1 MTHQVPPL
9 SAFTTL
15 RIGGPPQALIAVDS
29 LGQALQTLAD
39 LDESGTAYAPLGGG
53 SNLVVSDD
61 GVPFTVVWLRHQ
73 GTTVL
78 EEVEGSVRVRV
89 DAGLNWDEFVASC
102 VTRGW
107 SGVESLSGIPGS
119 AGATPIQNVGAYGH
133 DVSETIAAV
142 HAWDR
147 DARCVRE
154 LSREDCEFGYRD
166 SMFKRTR
173 RSDGTPRFVVLQ
185 VDFTLAKSDQSAP
198 LLYAELA
205 AALGAERGATA
216 PLADVRDAV
225 LALRRSKGMVLDAQ
239 DHDTWSVGSF
249 FVNPV
254 VSADVADALPA
265 DAPRWPVAKHEG
277 RVRNS
282 SSSSIPEP
290 GQASA
295 EDVGAEAARTDRWP
309 TPSVREFKLSAA
321 WLIAS
326 SGFPAGFALPSSAA
340 GLSHKHTLAIT
351 NRGDATAVQV
361 LALARQI
368 QGGVRSTFGIQ
379 LELEPVLW
387 GTC

>member
-15 RIGGPPQALIAVDS
+15 RIGGPPAALTAVDS
-29 LGQALQTLAD
+29 LDQALQTLAD

-61 GVPFTVVWLRHQ
+61 GVPFTVVWLRHR
-73 GTTVL
+73 GTAVL
-78 EEVEGSVRVRV
+78 EETADRVRIRV
-89 DAGLNWDEFVASC
+89 DAGLDWDEFVASS
-102 VTRGW
+102 VARGW

-119 AGATPIQNVGAYGH
+119 VGATPIQNVGAYGH
-133 DVSETIAAV
+133 DVSESV
-142 HAWDR
+142 CGVLVWDR

-154 LSREDCEFGYRD
+154 FSREDCDFGYRD

-185 VDFTLAKSDQSAP
+185 VDFTLVQSDQSAP

-225 LALRRSKGMVLDAQ
+225 LALRRSKAMVLDAQ

-254 VSADVADALPA
+254 VSAEVADALPV
-265 DAPRWPVAKHEG
+265 DAPRWPVDSL
-277 RVRNS
+277 V
-282 SSSSIPEP
+282 
-290 GQASA
+290 GQDTGAAIATGGSA
-295 EDVGAEAARTDRWP
+295 PVHAEQGN
-309 TPSVREFKLSAA
+309 VKVSAA
-321 WLIAS
+321 WLIEH
-326 SGFPAGFALPSSAA
+326 SGFAKGFALPGSSAA
-340 GLSHKHTLAIT
+340 LSSKHTLAIT
-351 NRGDATAVQV
+351 NQGSATSDDVV
-361 LALARQI
+361 RLAQAIRNS
-368 QGGVRSTFGIQ
+368 VREGFGI
-379 LELEPVLW
+379 ELQPEPVMW
-387 GTC
+387 GIAL